1 MTTTKQN
8 QIANY
13 LRISC
18 PFLSEIRSGK
28 KSLSKKKAR
37 GLSQLTGLSF
47 EELALGNGETLY
59 QKLVIAYL
67 GKDSS
72 SKGNHGDRD

>member
-1 MTTTKQN
+1 MTTIKQN

-37 GLSQLTGLSF
+37 ELSQMTGLSF
-47 EELALGNGETLY
+47 EELALGNGESLY
-59 QKLVIAYL
+59 QKLVAACL
-67 GKDSS
+67 GNEEP
-72 SKGNHGDRD
+72 SKGDHGERD